1 MQRLGSTLV
10 CAAGVIAAG
19 CSAAAKEYPIGAP
32 QEKNGMEIG
41 AVYLQPIE
49 MDPPGVMRPAKDSD
63 LHLESDIKAAKDN
76 KNGFAQGDWI
86 PYLAVDYELT
96 KLDGNETRKG
106 EFMAMVAN
114 DGPHY
119 GDNVKMMGPG
129 KYRLTLTIAPRAKI
143 SRPISAAM
151 SIRKPAWLRGSRLSP
166 SNMSSPMR
174 ELEKRAPI
182 ERRDG
187 GWLLA

>member
-106 EFMAMVAN
+106 EFMPMVAN

-119 GDNVKMMGPG
+119 GDNVKLQGTG
-129 KYRLTLTIAPRAKI
+129 KYHLRITMAPPGSHFGRHTDKETGVGPWFAPFTLDYEFAFTGLGK
-143 SRPISAAM
+143 
-151 SIRKPAWLRGSRLSP
+151 K
-166 SNMSSPMR
+166 
-174 ELEKRAPI
+174 
-182 ERRDG
+182 G
-187 GWLLA
+187 GY